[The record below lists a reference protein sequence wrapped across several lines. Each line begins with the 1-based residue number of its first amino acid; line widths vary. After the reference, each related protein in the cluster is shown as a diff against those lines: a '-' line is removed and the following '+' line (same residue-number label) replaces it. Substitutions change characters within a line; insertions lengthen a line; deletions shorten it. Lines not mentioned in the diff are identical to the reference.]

1 MTSIPNSPKKI
12 KYQLIIVGIGIV
24 FLASSA
30 AFALGRWSVSNVP
43 AKAPLT
49 FEKSACLVPRELVAD
64 KGNLGNTQEQASKA
78 QGAFVASKS
87 GTKFYP
93 ADCSYADR
101 ILPQNKIWFITE
113 QDAQAAGYEVSTQC
127 ASDE

>member
-12 KYQLIIVGIGIV
+12 KYQLIIVGIVIV

-30 AFALGRWSVSNVP
+30 AFALGRWSVTSVK

-49 FEKSACLVPRELVAD
+49 FEKSACLVPRELVVD
-64 KGNLGNTQEQASKA
+64 KDYLGNTQEQASKA

-101 ILPQNKIWFITE
+101 ILPQNKVWFITE
-113 QDAQAAGYEVSTQC
+113 QDAQAAGYEASTQC